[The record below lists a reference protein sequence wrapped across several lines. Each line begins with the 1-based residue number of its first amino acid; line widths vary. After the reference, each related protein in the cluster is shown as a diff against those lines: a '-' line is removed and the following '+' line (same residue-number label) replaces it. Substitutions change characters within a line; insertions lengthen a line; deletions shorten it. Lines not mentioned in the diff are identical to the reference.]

1 MRHIPTLLLLAL
13 CSCSATRMT
22 RVEVTNR
29 PIKEKIQQV
38 ALVDPILLRDFQETE
53 ETNAFRSGVYVGNL
67 VFSGGFITEQQDVGL
82 QNVSK
87 KVDFE
92 AEDRY
97 RKQVAELLDRMYGD
111 ALDKKGN
118 VRWQR
123 MSISADVIESHRMR
137 AVRGTHDEDGRDNV
151 CLPRFELEAGTLP
164 AEALTDVPTGTDAVI
179 VPYVVLYYTHN
190 AGWFLGQT
198 YGHGGGARFRVFSV
212 TYDAKTGAPL
222 GHMDATTRFLHE
234 EVFQPNS
241 GQLEDFAIFAETAME
256 KQVRKYLLR

>member
-1 MRHIPTLLLLAL
+1 
-13 CSCSATRMT
+13 MT
-22 RVEVTNR
+22 RVEVTNK
-29 PIKEKIQQV
+29 PIKSKFSKV
-38 ALVDPILLRDFQETE
+38 ALADPILLRDFQETE
-53 ETNAFRSGVYVGNL
+53 ETDAFRSGVYVGNL

-97 RKQVAELLDRMYGD
+97 RKQVGEILEVQFGD
-111 ALDKKGN
+111 ALDKAGKLT
-118 VRWQR
+118 WQR
-123 MSISADVIESHRMR
+123 VSIDPDMINSHRAR
-137 AVRGTHDEDGRDNV
+137 AVRGTHEEDGRDNV
-151 CLPRFELEAGTLP
+151 CLPRFELEPSALSAEVISELPAGT
-164 AEALTDVPTGTDAVI
+164 EAVI
-179 VPYVVLYYTHN
+179 VPFVVLYYTHN

-222 GHMDATTRFLHE
+222 GHMDAMTRFLHE

-241 GQLEDFAIFAETAME
+241 GQLEDFAIFAERRMA
-256 KQVRKYLLR
+256 KQVKKYLLK